1 LKAAQGALITP
12 MEEYHM
18 YKLALIAGALA
29 ILSAPALAGSA
40 AIDKPI
46 VVAEEGGVSVS
57 IGDKDKDRDRDHH
70 RKVVEVHHDRDDEH
84 HKVVVLHHRDRDDNH
99 HHKVV
104 VLHHH
109 DHDDRDSDHD
119 HH

>member
-1 LKAAQGALITP
+1 
-12 MEEYHM
+12 MEERHM
-18 YKLALIAGALA
+18 YKLVFIAGALA
-29 ILSAPALAGSA
+29 IFSAPALAGSA

-46 VVAEEGGVSVS
+46 VVAEEGGVSVN

-70 RKVVEVHHDRDDEH
+70 RKVVEVRHHDHDDDH
-84 HKVVVLHHRDRDDNH
+84 HKVVEIHHRDRDEEH

-104 VLHHH
+104 VIHHGH
-109 DHDDRDSDHD
+109 DHDDHDHD

>member
-1 LKAAQGALITP
+1 
-12 MEEYHM
+12 MH
-18 YKLALIAGALA
+18 KLVFIAGALA
-29 ILSAPALAGSA
+29 IWSVPALAGSA

-57 IGDKDKDRDRDHH
+57 IGDKDKDRDKDHH

-84 HKVVVLHHRDRDDNH
+84 HKVVVLHHRDRDDD

-104 VLHHH
+104 VVHHGH
-109 DHDDRDSDHD
+109 DHDDRGDHD
-119 HH
+119 KDHH